1 MVDEYNHRVMNQGI
15 PPEEMHAVCVELK
28 GEDGE
33 LDGSQFDVIVVSII
47 WAISSRH
54 SADRFVFSQCALAY
68 HHFSSIQQVS
78 SILAHFLKPG
88 GCLLVAD
95 IMKGDEWQEVIPQ
108 EFHHVVAHTGG
119 LSESEMREAFE
130 GAGLESFSFERAT
143 TAMKHGKHVDFF
155 IAKGTKPDGQQ

>member
-1 MVDEYNHRVMNQGI
+1 MLIN
-15 PPEEMHAVCVELK
+15 L
-28 GEDGE
+28 
-33 LDGSQFDVIVVSII
+33 F
-47 WAISSRH
+47 
-54 SADRFVFSQCALAY
+54 FQCALAY
-68 HHFSSIQQVS
+68 HHFSSILQVS

-95 IMKGDEWQEVIPQ
+95 ILKGDEWQEVIPQ

-130 GAGLESFSFERAT
+130 GAGLQSFSFERAT